1 MNDPTALTFTSYSIH
16 WSWLWLQVSVWSTD
30 TAHLGAGKQVSAIE
44 LEPLA
49 LCASSL
55 P

>member
-1 MNDPTALTFTSYSIH
+1 MNDPTALTFTSFTVFTGHGY
-16 WSWLWLQVSVWSTD
+16 WLQVSVWSTD

-49 LCASSL
+49 SL